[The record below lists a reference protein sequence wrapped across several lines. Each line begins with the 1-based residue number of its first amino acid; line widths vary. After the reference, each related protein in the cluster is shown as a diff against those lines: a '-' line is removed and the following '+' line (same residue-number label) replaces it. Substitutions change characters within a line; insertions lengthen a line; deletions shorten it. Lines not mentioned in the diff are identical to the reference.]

1 MMKNKRCIYLVL
13 LFFFP
18 ELVLRIEIKSDILP
32 GTYFWAQL
40 SLSLSLSLSVLV
52 EILRWLGD
60 GYIY

>member
-1 MMKNKRCIYLVL
+1 MIKNKRCIYLVL

-40 SLSLSLSLSVLV
+40 SLSLSLCISGNFTLV
-52 EILRWLGD
+52 GGWIFLLV
-60 GYIY
+60 